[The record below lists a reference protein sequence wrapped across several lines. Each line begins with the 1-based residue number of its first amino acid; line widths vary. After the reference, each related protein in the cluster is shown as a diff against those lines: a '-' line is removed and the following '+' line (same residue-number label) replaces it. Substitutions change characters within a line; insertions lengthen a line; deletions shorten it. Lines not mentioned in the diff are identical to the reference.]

1 MSPLISNPRRDVHP
15 RLRTLLGLLAVLS
28 SGCTTSAVESD
39 FPVPVV
45 DKLPLRV
52 AVHFDQEFS
61 NFAYREATQG
71 EPSWVIMMGSAN
83 VSMFR
88 RVFQGMFDETV
99 ELPEIVP
106 LKFPVKNVDAV
117 LVPAVE
123 SFELRVPQQ
132 ARGNPDGS
140 PRGLEGVNVS
150 TDYFTVWI
158 TYRMTMYD
166 NQGREVAS
174 WPIRAYGQTPGGV
187 MDMFGPD
194 EALARTTTVAM
205 RDAGAYLSI
214 HFEDEPKVR
223 EWLREEGWLDRKNT
237 PRRRSG
243 AMRAR

>member
-1 MSPLISNPRRDVHP
+1 MTELTRNPLQGIP
-15 RLRTLLGLLAVLS
+15 LRPHLILGLLAVIS
-28 SGCTTSAVESD
+28 SGCTTSAVESE

-52 AVHFDQEFS
+52 AVHFDESFS
-61 NFAYREATQG
+61 NYAYREQAAG

-88 RVFQGMFDETV
+88 RVFQGMFDQTI
-99 ELPEIVP
+99 ELPEIAP
-106 LKFPVKNVDAV
+106 LKFPVADVDAV
-117 LVPAVE
+117 IVPAVE
-123 SFELRVPQQ
+123 TFELRVPQQ
-132 ARGNPDGS
+132 PPVNPDGT
-140 PRGLEGVNVS
+140 PPGLEGVNLS

-166 NQGREVAS
+166 NQGREIAS
-174 WPIRAYGQTPGGV
+174 WPVRAYGQTPSGV

-214 HFEDEPKVR
+214 YFEDEPRIR
-223 EWLREEGWLDRKNT
+223 EWLREEGWLNRSR
-237 PRRRSG
+237 PSRRGG

>member
-1 MSPLISNPRRDVHP
+1 LKRRV
-15 RLRTLLGLLAVLS
+15 TLLLLILMV
-28 SGCTTSAVESD
+28 SGCTTSTVESD
-39 FPVPVV
+39 FPIPVV

-52 AVHFDQEFS
+52 AVHYDETFS
-61 NFAYREATQG
+61 NYAYREESTG
-71 EPSWVIMMGSAN
+71 EPSWVIMLGSAN
-83 VSMFR
+83 VAMFR
-88 RVFQGMFDETV
+88 RVFKGMFDETV

-106 LKFPVKNVDAV
+106 LKFPVDNVDAV

-132 ARGNPDGS
+132 PPATPEGM
-140 PRGLEGVNVS
+140 PRGLEGVS
-150 TDYFTVWI
+150 ETTDYFTVWI

-166 NQGREVAS
+166 SQGREIAS
-174 WPIRAYGQTPGGV
+174 WPVRAYGQTPSGV

-214 HFEDEPKVR
+214 YFEDEPRIR
-223 EWLREEGWLDRKNT
+223 EWLRESGWNNRSR
-237 PRRRSG
+237 PHRRGG